1 MHKELFETF
10 ERQFKTLLP
19 RAENDLS
26 HEVKKHIKSA
36 MMSTF
41 ERLDLVTRE
50 EFDAQ
55 KAVLTRSRSKIDEL
69 EKKLSAISAQLA
81 LDE

>member
-36 MMSTF
+36 MMGTF

-55 KAVLTRSRSKIDEL
+55 KGVLTRSRSKIDEL

>member
-10 ERQFKTLLP
+10 ERQFKMLLP
-19 RAENDLS
+19 YAENDLS

-55 KAVLTRSRSKIDEL
+55 KAVLTRSRAKIDEL

>member
-26 HEVKKHIKSA
+26 YEVKKHIKSA

>member
-10 ERQFKTLLP
+10 ERQFKMLLP
-19 RAENDLS
+19 HAENDLS

-55 KAVLTRSRSKIDEL
+55 KAVLTRSRAKIDEL